1 MNIRQLTYDDY
12 SAFLL
17 LINTFR
23 PTSFTKENFN
33 TILSEIL
40 KSGQVWV
47 IEDTD
52 GALIAT
58 ATIIY
63 EHKFLW
69 NTSIYAHIEDVCVH
83 TEKRRTGI
91 GKMLIKHLLQ
101 EAKRRQCY
109 KVTLNCSQENIPF
122 YMACGLSPRG
132 TQMSELVVNIS

>member
-1 MNIRQLTYDDY
+1 MKIRQLTYDDY
-12 SAFLL
+12 DAFLP

-23 PTSFTKENFN
+23 PTSFTRDEFS

-40 KSGQVWV
+40 KSGHIWV
-47 IEDTD
+47 VEDAY

-83 TEKRRTGI
+83 TEKRRAGI
-91 GKMLIKHLLQ
+91 GKMLVRHLLQ
-101 EAKRRQCY
+101 EAKRNRCY
-109 KVTLNCSQENIPF
+109 KVTLDCSYENVHF
-122 YMACGLSPRG
+122 YTACGLSPRG
-132 TQMSELVVNIS
+132 TQMSELVSNI